1 MGNSCRRSALR
12 EKLSSLL
19 VAALLMTGMV
29 LGQSQ
34 SQSTP
39 PSQTSPQAQPLPQ
52 QNQGSLGD
60 TARKAKTDKG
70 KSKAHKVYTDE
81 DLPTGG
87 HSVSVVGQATP
98 TEDSSLQAKNS
109 DRKSESNEAAKQEEY
124 WRGRARK
131 IREQMDAVDQ
141 EIARLKEDI
150 KKNGSSGFDA
160 ASGLQKN
167 VIYIVDKNAQLQRLE
182 KKKADLEKEMDQLGE
197 KGRKAGASPSW
208 FR

>member
-19 VAALLMTGMV
+19 VAALLMMGMA

-34 SQSTP
+34 PTPQPQTP
-39 PSQTSPQAQPLPQ
+39 PQAKPQ
-52 QNQGSLGD
+52 QNQDSLGD
-60 TARKAKTDKG
+60 AARKAKTDKG

-98 TEDSSLQAKNS
+98 TEDGSLQAKNS

-197 KGRKAGASPSW
+197 EGRKAGASPSW